1 MAAFQD
7 AHGLDPVDG
16 VPGPETRAAVDL
28 ALSNKYP
35 PLWWSH
41 LAVSD
46 GDWLGPASAPEVR
59 RAPLVPG
66 LPL

>member
-1 MAAFQD
+1 M
-7 AHGLDPVDG
+7 
-16 VPGPETRAAVDL
+16 DL